1 MREFNIHFG
10 FHRSDT
16 CNKCDAMR
24 VKIDAVGNEDDK
36 QELEKELSDHLALA
50 EQGYAA
56 LRKDCKL
63 SKDSLSQVGNPSPP

>member
-1 MREFNIHFG
+1 MR
-10 FHRSDT
+10 
-16 CNKCDAMR
+16 A
-24 VKIDAVGNEDDK
+24 KIDAVGNEDDK